1 MIEWVAFGLRL
12 AEPVLKAIGGS
23 LYDRYLKYKIRRDIR
38 LGTGTKIAIII
49 ARLAGDDEHN
59 SCRTTLYETIR
70 SELGDAIELTT
81 WPEEFALGEGYE
93 SDAEHGV
100 HAKAQQLLTTRN
112 ADLLISGRLKGHA
125 EGKPVLSLRFAITE
139 SKAPN
144 PESYTLTETF
154 DMPVDFMGRL
164 GAAIAARVVMNAAPA
179 VDMAGQYLV
188 PLMQAT
194 AERLEPIVTTLNP
207 NFDSD
212 TRASLFFSYALVS
225 AAIGEQSG
233 SNEALFQAVAAYRAA
248 SWRSGRASA
257 CRSTG
262 PRPRTISALRLRPSA
277 SARAARRGWRRR
289 SPPIA
294 PR

>member
-194 AERLEPIVTTLNP
+194 AERLEPIVTTL
-207 NFDSD
+207 
-212 TRASLFFSYALVS
+212 
-225 AAIGEQSG
+225 QS
-233 SNEALFQAVAAYRAA
+233 Q
-248 SWRSGRASA
+248 
-257 CRSTG
+257 
-262 PRPRTISALRLRPSA
+262 LRFRYTCFIVL
-277 SARAARRGWRRR
+277 
-289 SPPIA
+289 
-294 PR
+294 